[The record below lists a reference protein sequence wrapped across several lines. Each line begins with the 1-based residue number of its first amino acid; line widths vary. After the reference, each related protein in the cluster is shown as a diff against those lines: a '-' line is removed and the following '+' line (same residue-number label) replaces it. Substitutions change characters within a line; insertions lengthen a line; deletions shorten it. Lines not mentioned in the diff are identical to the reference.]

1 MTPMIID
8 IRLVRLRDG
17 QWRVRHAGGVSE
29 MGGLVLP
36 AFVAAIVR
44 DIVTP
49 RSFARSR
56 FDACPVAKRGE
67 S

>member
-1 MTPMIID
+1 MPMVVD

-17 QWRVRHAGGVSE
+17 QWRIRHAGGVSE
-29 MGGLVLP
+29 MGALVLP

-44 DIVTP
+44 DAVTP
-49 RSFARSR
+49 RTFARSR
-56 FDACPVAKRGE
+56 FQECPVTKRGE

>member
-17 QWRVRHAGGVSE
+17 QWRIRTASGVHE
-29 MGGLVLP
+29 MGAPVLP
-36 AFVAAIVR
+36 AFVHALVR
-44 DIVTP
+44 DIVSP

-56 FDACPVAKRGE
+56 FHECPVTKRGE